1 MRRVTVKREN
11 GAFLARVAGL
21 AAASAVCLLFASGVS
36 AQTRG
41 TIDNWLQFDDGAD
54 DWDSGFDKSFAQ
66 QWESQPQRGYPTL
79 SVENLGAMKTSI
91 RRYADIVSQ
100 GGWDNL
106 PPVELKLG
114 MTHPAVV
121 ALRHRLEMEGDMR
134 QEGGY
139 PQTYDYYVEKAV
151 KRAQT
156 RNGLTPTGVLDK
168 ATILALN
175 VPASARLRQLRTNLV
190 RIESLAAPTKGR
202 YIVVN
207 IPAAQ
212 IEAVESDQVVS
223 RHAGVVGKIDRP
235 TPILKSAIH
244 EVNFNKEWILPPTVI
259 TQDLVPKLRDR
270 SKIAE
275 VIKRYGVDV
284 FPDYNAYV
292 KGRSLDPM
300 AVDWNS
306 SAANSYFYAQK
317 PGDENPLG
325 FVKINF
331 HNPYSVY
338 MHDTPGK
345 SIFARNFR
353 AESSG
358 CVRIQ
363 NIPQLTA
370 WLLRE
375 SGWDMSRVNAM
386 KQSGET
392 LNVTLKQRV
401 PLYFAYVT
409 SWATPDGMAHFRRD
423 LYNRD
428 GVGAT
433 ATAY

>member
-1 MRRVTVKREN
+1 VTVKRDIGN
-11 GAFLARVAGL
+11 FSVRAAGVAAFSVMCFLFTAN
-21 AAASAVCLLFASGVS
+21 ASAQNLAN
-36 AQTRG
+36 
-41 TIDNWLQFDDGAD
+41 IDNWLKFDDGGG
-54 DWDSGFDKSFAQ
+54 DWDPGFDRSFAQ

-79 SVENLGAMKTSI
+79 SAENLGPMKAAI
-91 RRYADIVSQ
+91 RRYADMVAQ
-100 GGWDNL
+100 GGWDSL
-106 PPVELKLG
+106 PMVELKFG
-114 MTHPAVV
+114 TTHPGVA
-121 ALRHRLEMEGDMR
+121 ALRRRLEAEGDMR
-134 QEGGY
+134 HEGGY
-139 PQTYDYYVEKAV
+139 EQTFDSYVEKAV

-156 RNGLTPTGVLDK
+156 RNGLTPTGNLDK
-168 ATILALN
+168 ATIMALN

-190 RIESLAAPTKGR
+190 RIESLAAPSKGR
-202 YIVVN
+202 YVVVN

-212 IEAVESDQVVS
+212 IEAVENDQVVS
-223 RHAGVVGKIDRP
+223 RHAGVVGKTERQ

-259 TQDLVPKLRDR
+259 SQDLVPKLRDR
-270 SKIAE
+270 GKIAE
-275 VIKRYGVDV
+275 VIKRYGVDIYT
-284 FPDYNAYV
+284 DYNAYT
-292 KGRSLDPM
+292 KGRSLDPQQ
-300 AVDWNS
+300 VDWNS
-306 SAANSYFYAQK
+306 NAVNSYFYAQK
-317 PGDENPLG
+317 PGEENPLG
-325 FVKINF
+325 FIKINF

-345 SIFARNFR
+345 SIFAKNFR

-370 WLLRE
+370 WLLRD
-375 SGWDMSRVNAM
+375 SGGWDLSRVNEM
-386 KQSGET
+386 KQTGET
-392 LNVTLKQRV
+392 MNVTLKQRV

-409 SWATPDGMAHFRRD
+409 SWATTDGMAHFRRD

>member
-1 MRRVTVKREN
+1 MVVTVRRDIRDFFVRAA
-11 GAFLARVAGL
+11 GVAAFSVVCALSSAP
-21 AAASAVCLLFASGVS
+21 ASAQNVAN
-36 AQTRG
+36 
-41 TIDNWLQFDDGAD
+41 IDNWLKFDDGSGE
-54 DWDSGFDKSFAQ
+54 WDPGFDRSFAK

-79 SVENLGAMKTSI
+79 STENLGPMKAAV
-91 RRYADIVSQ
+91 RRYADIVAQ
-100 GGWDNL
+100 GGWENL
-106 PPVELKLG
+106 PLVELKLG
-114 MTHPAVV
+114 MTNPAVV
-121 ALRHRLEMEGDMR
+121 PLRRRLQMEGDMG
-134 QEGGY
+134 QEAGY
-139 PQTYDYYVEKAV
+139 AQTYDSYVEKGV
-151 KRAQT
+151 KRFQT

-168 ATILALN
+168 ATITALD

-190 RIESLAAPTKGR
+190 RIESLAAPSKGR
-202 YIVVN
+202 YVVVN

-212 IEAVESDQVVS
+212 IEAVENDEVVS

-244 EVNFNKEWILPPTVI
+244 EINFNKEWILPPTVI
-259 TQDLVPKLRDR
+259 TQDFVPKLRDR

-275 VIKRYGVDV
+275 VIKRYGVDIYQ
-284 FPDYNAYV
+284 DYNGYV
-292 KGRSLDPM
+292 KKRPLDPM
-300 AVDWNS
+300 QVDWNS
-306 SAANSYFYAQK
+306 PEVKSYFFAQK

-325 FVKINF
+325 FLKINF
-331 HNPYSVY
+331 FNPYSVY

-345 SIFARNFR
+345 SIFAKNFR

-358 CVRIQ
+358 CVRVQ
-363 NIPQLTA
+363 NIPQLAA
-370 WLLRE
+370 WLLRDN
-375 SGWDMSRVNAM
+375 GWDLTRVNGM

-392 LNVTLKQRV
+392 LNVQLKQRV

-409 SWATPDGMAHFRRD
+409 SWATPDGMAQFRRD